1 MNSKIDEKS
10 FVIKLKG
17 ILETN
22 QEVELNTNLYQIE
35 DYDSLAQ
42 MAIAAWITDDFKI
55 PCKTDKIA
63 LMQTVRDILDY
74 INSKE

>member
-1 MNSKIDEKS
+1 MKSKIDELS
-10 FVIKLKG
+10 FISKLKL

-22 QEVELNTNLYQIE
+22 QELELNTSLILIE

-55 PCKTDKIA
+55 PCKTDKIS
-63 LMQTVRDILDY
+63 LMHTVGDILDY
-74 INSKE
+74 INSYL

>member
-1 MNSKIDEKS
+1 MKKKIDESS
-10 FVIKLKG
+10 FINKLKT

-22 QEVELNTNLYQIE
+22 QELELNTYLDQIE

-55 PCKTDKIA
+55 SCKTDRIT
-63 LMQTVRDILDY
+63 LMHTVSDILDY
-74 INSKE
+74 INSYE